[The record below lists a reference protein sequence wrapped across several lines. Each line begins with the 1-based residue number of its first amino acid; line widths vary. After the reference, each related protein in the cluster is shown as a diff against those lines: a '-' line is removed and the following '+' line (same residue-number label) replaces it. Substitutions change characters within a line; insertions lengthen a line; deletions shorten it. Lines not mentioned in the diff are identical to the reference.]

1 MNTETF
7 IIVNPTA
14 GDGQAEKRW
23 QNFEND
29 LKKNRIHYHAVI
41 TEYQNHATEL
51 ISEAVSSG
59 YNRIGIFGGDGT
71 LNEALQGLFKDN
83 YIISED
89 VKLIFFPAGS
99 SCDFEKKFKYHRGFI
114 QRIQADDAISIDVFK
129 VQCLDFSGK
138 QISRYIIN
146 NSSIGII
153 SLANEKFISVKGITR
168 KIKQMS
174 VDAGAV
180 ICGLQA
186 IFNFRHFHAEMSLD
200 GKKKSPNSLSNV
212 TVFKTAHF
220 GGDMSYGIETIQDD
234 GQLSVVWLD
243 GMSRMR
249 LTALMP
255 FLFTGTILK
264 KKEAHYSTCQKFEF
278 YTEDKAIVETDGE
291 NIGTPPVKY
300 TILPKAIQVII

>member
-14 GDGQAEKRW
+14 GDDQAEKRW

-29 LKKNRIHYHAVI
+29 LKKNLIHYHAVI

-83 YIISED
+83 RIISED

-99 SCDFEKKFKYHRGFI
+99 SCDFEKKFKHHRGFI

-129 VQCLDFSGK
+129 IQCLDFSGK
-138 QISRYIIN
+138 HISRYIIN

-186 IFNFRHFHAEMSLD
+186 IFQFRPFHAEMLLD
-200 GKKKSPNSLSNV
+200 GKKIEPNSLSNV

-220 GGDMSYGIETIQDD
+220 GGDMSYGVETTQDD
-234 GQLSVVWLD
+234 GQLSVVWLA
-243 GMSRMR
+243 GMSRLR

-255 FLFTGTILK
+255 SLFTGTVLK
-264 KKEAHYSTCQKFEF
+264 KKEAHYSTCQQFEF
-278 YTEDKAIVETDGE
+278 RMEDNAIVETDGE

-300 TILPKAIQVII
+300 TILPKALQVII